1 MTAAVVSS
9 LSASLG
15 LDPASPY
22 CALLEQV
29 FHLTKPG
36 AGLEDS
42 VEDGEIQ
49 EEESQEEEEEEEVK
63 KISARMNT
71 FRKEERTPSLFTRAI
86 ERLSFR

>member
-9 LSASLG
+9 LTASLG

-36 AGLEDS
+36 AGLGAGLGAGAGRGDT
-42 VEDGEIQ
+42 VEDGEI
-49 EEESQEEEEEEEVK
+49 EEEEEVRVE
-63 KISARMNT
+63 AT
-71 FRKEERTPSLFTRAI
+71 VTRA
-86 ERLSFR
+86 EGGQ

>member
-36 AGLEDS
+36 AGVEDT

-49 EEESQEEEEEEEVK
+49 EEESQE
-63 KISARMNT
+63 
-71 FRKEERTPSLFTRAI
+71 
-86 ERLSFR
+86 